1 MNYSMMYL
9 GIMLLIYAIIFVNV
23 VFLMIDATK
32 FFVKLSDA
40 INPKQD
46 IGFKF
51 IWCGNP
57 MKIHTNAI
65 YYGYKFTFGLAAALI
80 GFLILQG
87 IYIKIIVSI
96 VLFLVFYN
104 VPNVILYINK
114 KKRENELSSAIP
126 LYLNAITNYNP
137 YDFPSF
143 ELYVNQTI
151 NLASGI
157 LRKEIAHF
165 LSSYLDSQDFELE
178 IKTMTK
184 RLNCQNGVSLEL
196 KFRELYYQGVYQP
209 INHVLLSSQRDALS
223 YDKNNIF
230 ISICLNASIILTFAV
245 LLIANFKF

>member
-1 MNYSMMYL
+1 MSYSMMYL
-9 GIMLLIYAIIFVNV
+9 GIMLLIYAIVFVNV
-23 VFLMIDATK
+23 IFLIIDVTK
-32 FFVKLSDA
+32 FFIKLSDS
-40 INPKQD
+40 INPKKD

-65 YYGYKFTFGLAAALI
+65 YYGYKFTLGLAAALVV
-80 GFLILQG
+80 FLILKN
-87 IYIKIIVSI
+87 IYIKIAASV
-96 VLFLVFYN
+96 VLFLIFYN
-104 VPNVILYINK
+104 IPNVILYINK

-151 NLASGI
+151 NLASGV
-157 LRKEIAHF
+157 LRKEITHF

-209 INHVLLSSQRDALS
+209 INHVLLSSQRDAIS

-230 ISICLNASIILTFAV
+230 ISICLNTSIILTFLAMAISF
-245 LLIANFKF
+245 LKF